1 MLSESFYTAAS
12 AAIEGYLEYRMF
24 NVNEVQA
31 ILNALE
37 LKVEL
42 SKSDRADQ
50 AVLAIVL
57 AIQLKQQI
65 K

>member
-12 AAIEGYLEYRMF
+12 AAIEGYLEYGMF

-50 AVLAIVL
+50 AILAIVL